1 MVINNTLIDVLQVEK
16 WVAVPWKKLQVGD
29 IIRVSVLTFVVI
41 SL

>member
-1 MVINNTLIDVLQVEK
+1 MVINNTLIDVLQDEK

-29 IIRVSVLTFVVI
+29 IIRVSVLKFVVI

>member
-29 IIRVSVLTFVVI
+29 IIRVSVLTSVVI